1 MTDVSAYFSQIYAN
15 NRDPWQY
22 EKRWYEV
29 RKRAIC
35 LSMLPNLRFAKTIEF
50 GCSNGVFSEALA
62 ARCDTLICVDGQA
75 EAVKLAGERLQNLSH
90 VRVTQGLIP
99 QDLPNE
105 RYDLIVVSEIL
116 YYLTHEQLQD
126 VIAWLNT
133 ALTDTG
139 VILACHWRYPIEGFA
154 LTGDSVH
161 DTLQRQLTFYQQ
173 SQLIDQD
180 FLLTIW
186 QANPQSVAAQENL
199 VD

>member
-29 RKRAIC
+29 RKRSIC
-35 LSMLPNLRFAKTIEF
+35 LSMLPHSRFANAIEF

-62 ARCDTLICVDGQA
+62 TRCDTLICVDGQA
-75 EAVKLAGERLQNLSH
+75 EAVKLAGERLNNLSH